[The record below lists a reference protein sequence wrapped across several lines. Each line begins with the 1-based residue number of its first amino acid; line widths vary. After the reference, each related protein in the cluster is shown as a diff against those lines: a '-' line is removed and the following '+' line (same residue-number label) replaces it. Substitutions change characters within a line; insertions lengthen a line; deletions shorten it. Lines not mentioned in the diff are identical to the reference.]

1 MSVSVRQIKVP
12 SEPHAT
18 YFLKVDWLEDL
29 GAGFTV
35 ALCDGESAWIG
46 EVSEEDVAREIQ
58 ELEMRRERY
67 VEELQLALTGGGQQG
82 GDYAF
87 QLSPESTHG
96 GPRHLTYEKVQ
107 RDISF
112 RLGSVELQPSPEPD
126 QVIKDLIRIGLDRS
140 SELRARNQHLQE
152 ENQRLKREQD
162 RITAELEGYVE
173 AKEKLEQDLYTRFVL
188 VLNEKKAKIRGLQE
202 ELRQLQEA
210 KEERAQRCSGGNL
223 SVCSVPLPH
232 SHGREATTAESSGP
246 VEADYGAS
254 TDEEQTQSIHWSQVS
269 TVPVRD
275 EASSSMDLGLSDIP
289 DVAPSRKRRWR
300 HLRCPGSEKVPQE
313 LQQTGRK
320 DPAPSKAEANEKAA
334 QGPADVATPSPKP
347 ENLFDD
353 F

>member
-67 VEELQLALTGGGQQG
+67 VEELQLALAGGGQQG
-82 GDYAF
+82 GDYTF
-87 QLSPESTHG
+87 QLSPESACG

-107 RDISF
+107 KDISF

-126 QVIKDLIRIGLDRS
+126 QVIKELIRIGLDRG

-202 ELRQLQEA
+202 ELRRLQEA
-210 KEERAQRCSGGNL
+210 KEERAQR
-223 SVCSVPLPH
+223 
-232 SHGREATTAESSGP
+232 EATTAESSGP
-246 VEADYGAS
+246 MEADYGAS
-254 TDEEQTQSIHWSQVS
+254 TDEEQTQSIHCSQVS
-269 TVPVRD
+269 TVPVTD

-300 HLRCPGSEKVPQE
+300 HLHDPGSEKVPQE
-313 LQQTGRK
+313 LQQTARK

-334 QGPADVATPSPKP
+334 QGPPDVATPSPKP